1 MKPIKTPR
9 SRTLPALALALGLVS
24 TSVAEQEGSRF
35 GVTQKEAE
43 QTRMQDGP
51 HWDSTF
57 ENWNEPE
64 RSFHSTNLIGAKVKT
79 QRGDKEIGEVSNL
92 IFDENGQ
99 IAAAVIEV
107 AGEREVA
114 IPWEATRPL
123 EQHGDEWVF
132 RLDIDEAT
140 LERAPDYVRD

>member
-1 MKPIKTPR
+1 
-9 SRTLPALALALGLVS
+9 
-24 TSVAEQEGSRF
+24 
-35 GVTQKEAE
+35 
-43 QTRMQDGP
+43 MQDGP

-64 RSFHSTNLIGAKVKT
+64 SSFHSTNLIGSKVKT
-79 QRGDKEIGEVSNL
+79 QQGDREIGEVSNL

-99 IAAAVIEV
+99 IVAAVIEV
-107 AGEREVA
+107 PGEREIA
-114 IPWEATRPL
+114 IPWEATGPL

-132 RLDIDEAT
+132 HLDIDEAT